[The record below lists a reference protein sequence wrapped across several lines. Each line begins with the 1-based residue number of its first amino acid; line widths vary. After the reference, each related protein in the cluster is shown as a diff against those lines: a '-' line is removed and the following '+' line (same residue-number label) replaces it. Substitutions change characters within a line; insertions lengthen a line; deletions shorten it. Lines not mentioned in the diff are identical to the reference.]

1 MIRTFEKK
9 SFPRM
14 ARDLKSMYEKD
25 KISFSNAIQRT
36 FVWKNKA
43 KDNKM
48 SLLIDSMLR
57 GLPVPPMY
65 ANKNTETGVLD
76 FLDGKQRS
84 LTIIKFLNDEFE
96 LVGLQPFEDENGN
109 LIDINGLKFS
119 ELPEEMRDTFRT
131 YSLTVY
137 YFEDMTEDEISEMFS
152 RLNNGQVLKNIEKT
166 RAEAKSFHTV
176 KELGSHPV
184 FDEMLSA
191 ASIASYGN
199 EDIVIKTWIMLNN
212 DKPSLDTKDVRPIMK
227 DAEITTEQA
236 DQIKEIFD
244 KIMEVHTE
252 ILNNET
258 MEDKLKAKIA
268 KRVYTKTHFIS
279 IVPLINRAIEE
290 EKSNVEI
297 AEWLCKFFCGGKSA
311 SIDEDYNI
319 CVGSGS
325 GHYDSVNR
333 RNAALVDSYENYF
346 NGNDEEEAIEKGVED
361 VVEEATEE

>member
-14 ARDLKSMYEKD
+14 ARDLKSMYDKD

-109 LIDINGLKFS
+109 LVDINGLKFS

-166 RAEAKSFHTV
+166 RAEAKSFNTI
-176 KELGSHPV
+176 KELGSHPI

-199 EDIVIKTWIMLNN
+199 EDIVIKSWIMLNK
-212 DKPSLDTKDVRPIMK
+212 DKPCLDTKEVRPIMK
-227 DAEITTEQA
+227 EVEITTEQA
-236 DQIKEIFD
+236 EQIKNIFD
-244 KIMEVHTE
+244 RIMEVHSV
-252 ILNNET
+252 IMNNET

-279 IVPLINRAIEE
+279 IIPLIEKAIHEE
-290 EKSNVEI
+290 RMNKEI
-297 AEWLCKFFCGGKSA
+297 AGWLCKFFCGGKTA
-311 SIDEDYNI
+311 SINEDYNI

-325 GHYDSVNR
+325 GHGENVKR
-333 RNAALVDSYENYF
+333 RHDALLESYEDYF
-346 NGNDEEEAIEKGVED
+346 TNGNE
-361 VVEEATEE
+361 VEEIEEVEEIVAE